1 MAKYKITGLP
11 KAQKGRAAG
20 TGACPKGWIWN
31 SKLKMCVQKN
41 YNNPYVI
48 TDPDEYNRRVD
59 AYIDSS
65 ILYNTYSKM
74 KNLSA
79 DSWQDKKPLTDKL
92 GKAQL
97 VNLNPVANIG
107 ALRAINKST
116 SFSNHYIDPK
126 AIGKIKPINT
136 IKINTYA
143 PANPSGRQPW
153 RVNEYMAPQQ
163 FFIYKKLPEG
173 SEEPEFTSTI
183 PEIGRLPVKTISQ
196 PETPEFIQRN
206 LIPKPINY
214 DPIRTAKRLQT
225 VMEPDPNKPGEYKI
239 KDFKQVPY
247 SAYFPGEGWQPM
259 DAPGVAWINEKG
271 EEVYEDPTRNK
282 KNGGLTKAQEGII
295 TQPELTYDAPETF
308 AYATPAAEKKH
319 KQLMDKA
326 RALMTTVRGREA
338 WYQDVKPKDFTNKEL
353 SRFIQGAEDYR
364 KQAEEFERARRKVKE
379 DKISTSDFARMYEER
394 NWSRFDPYVMREG
407 YKGQFQ
413 DAVDEANARKAKN
426 MAVTETAL
434 ELTGAPALVRV
445 VENPIETAKG
455 VGQTV
460 GDLATLPFGLGEGIY
475 NYATKD
481 DFDMGV
487 NPLTG
492 SNYGEGLNETLDA
505 VSVLPFA
512 KATGLIDD
520 LARASRYVTNK
531 LPLRNVPRVQ
541 TTTNPINTFKSEID
555 WSKWNPD
562 TPKYPELINEYN
574 AIEEATKANGTWMK
588 NPDGSPFQGTPE
600 QFIQQQSSYFK
611 KAFPNILR
619 DSKGNVLP
627 VKHGSPNKFEE
638 FKKDYFGSTTDM
650 GDKGV
655 GTYVTPLD
663 FAKEYGDNVYELAVN
678 SKNPLYASNFI
689 PDNIPLS
696 ARQRLADSQLKW
708 FHRDIPPKL
717 EGRVNRFLDNDLV
730 IGDEF
735 YPKINENSFEIV
747 VPYSNRMKSLRGNVG
762 FFDMNDPNIYRTI
775 DFEDA
780 GFLVPEKSYF
790 TPNTDF
796 EKEIANQA
804 EEYFRLKTS
813 PENIQRAKALDAE
826 YGTNYMQALQDL
838 ITQKQSQGVAEK
850 YPFKIGVENNPGE
863 GGGGY
868 SALTSEGIAKR
879 NLGQPTTI
887 DDRKIV
893 IYGDSPIEDIRR
905 RVQHEMSHHTI
916 LGQNNLAAFNNAWG
930 KKLQNALEAPGEVSK
945 INPQLADDLMQPAFP
960 KMENSPTLYEYI
972 SDPVEIDAYLNTSFR
987 DKLVE
992 MNILKNH
999 WENITEDKLAQYF
1012 MDRKPKDKIVKTLLD
1027 IIKPEEFLEI
1037 FNKGIYAV
1045 PALVGIDAL
1054 SQKEYKDGGI
1064 SMYLSPEEIDRYK
1077 ADGYTVVYE

>member
-79 DSWQDKKPLTDKL
+79 DSWQYKKPLTDKL

-434 ELTGAPALVRV
+434 ELTGAPALLRV

-505 VSVLPFA
+505 VSVIPFA

-541 TTTNPINTFKSEID
+541 TTTNPINTFELEQVAKQLPEGRKVYTLPPETVFDDIQLSNYASSAAKDKTFAPYIPGYGLTNKSIFD
-555 WSKWNPD
+555 YN
-562 TPKYPELINEYN
+562 ELGDFSFGAFSPGYN
-574 AIEEATKANGTWMK
+574 AYQRMANLATFGKQPLLNRGDFATQEEMFIDNLFKKYRSSDIDKELSNALHGIPDPEASNRFKAMMEEAKAEGISPDAILKRSLTRLT
-588 NPDGSPFQGTPE
+588 NPSQRDIFDRAYPFYLPE
-600 QFIQQQSSYFK
+600 NWSSSNR
-611 KAFPNILR
+611 AALWN
-619 DSKGNVLP
+619 SKFGQYKPFSKELN
-627 VKHGSPNKFEE
+627 E
-638 FKKDYFGSTTDM
+638 FGSM
-650 GDKGV
+650 GGKPPV
-655 GTYVTPLD
+655 SFGTS
-663 FAKEYGDNVYELAVN
+663 G
-678 SKNPLYASNFI
+678 
-689 PDNIPLS
+689 
-696 ARQRLADSQLKW
+696 
-708 FHRDIPPKL
+708 
-717 EGRVNRFLDNDLV
+717 
-730 IGDEF
+730 EF
-735 YPKINENSFEIV
+735 DQYYWDQI
-747 VPYSNRMKSLRGNVG
+747 
-762 FFDMNDPNIYRTI
+762 
-775 DFEDA
+775 
-780 GFLVPEKSYF
+780 
-790 TPNTDF
+790 
-796 EKEIANQA
+796 
-804 EEYFRLKTS
+804 
-813 PENIQRAKALDAE
+813 
-826 YGTNYMQALQDL
+826 
-838 ITQKQSQGVAEK
+838 
-850 YPFKIGVENNPGE
+850 
-863 GGGGY
+863 
-868 SALTSEGIAKR
+868 KR
-879 NLGQPTTI
+879 N
-887 DDRKIV
+887 
-893 IYGDSPIEDIRR
+893 
-905 RVQHEMSHHTI
+905 
-916 LGQNNLAAFNNAWG
+916 
-930 KKLQNALEAPGEVSK
+930 
-945 INPQLADDLMQPAFP
+945 
-960 KMENSPTLYEYI
+960 
-972 SDPVEIDAYLNTSFR
+972 
-987 DKLVE
+987 
-992 MNILKNH
+992 
-999 WENITEDKLAQYF
+999 
-1012 MDRKPKDKIVKTLLD
+1012 
-1027 IIKPEEFLEI
+1027 EEFLTGDYNLSPEQREKI
-1037 FNKGIYAV
+1037 QSKLNSLYQKGIRQ
-1045 PALVGIDAL
+1045 GIENLGLEKYKANL
-1054 SQKEYKDGGI
+1054 SGISPNQYGGQLPNAQKEYKDGGI